1 MLIQSASLKQLVVA
15 ILQSGGSSET
25 EAEIIS
31 DHLVLANLSGHDS
44 HGVGMLPMYFE
55 RLQKGLLHPNQHVQ
69 LVREDGSI
77 LVFDGQSGYGHVV
90 AREATARAIERC
102 KESGLV
108 LMALRNSQHVSRV
121 GTYGEQ
127 AVAAG
132 LVSLSF
138 VNVTDHHPLVAPYGG
153 SDARF
158 STNPLCFAIPGTDK
172 QPPIILDMAT
182 SQVALGKVRVAINKE
197 EEVPENWL
205 IDHNGQPTRNQ
216 RVMEGYLFPKED
228 SPPLGALMPLGAYKG
243 FGLALFC
250 ELLAGVLTGNGT
262 IQPGNPREGSIVNN
276 MLSILFDPSRLVEQ
290 SWMHQ
295 EMEALVDY
303 FKASPPADP
312 SQPVQIAGEP
322 ERTMR
327 AQRGAQGIPIDENT
341 WEQIMNCGE
350 MYGMNRVEMLSI
362 AGVS

>member
-1 MLIQSASLKQLVVA
+1 MLIHADPLKQLVIA

-25 EAEIIS
+25 EAEIVS

-55 RLQKGLLHPNQHVQ
+55 RLHKGLLHPNQHPE
-69 LVREDGSI
+69 LVKEDGSI
-77 LVFDGQSGYGHVV
+77 LVFDGKSGYGHVV
-90 AREATARAIERC
+90 AREATAQAIEHC
-102 KESGLV
+102 KQSGLV
-108 LMALRNSQHVSRV
+108 LMALRNSQHISRV

-138 VNVTDHHPLVAPYGG
+138 VNVTDHHPLVAPFGG

-158 STNPLCFAIPGTDK
+158 STNPLCFAIPGTDQ

-197 EEVPENWL
+197 EQVPENWL
-205 IDHNGQPTRNQ
+205 IDHTGQSTRNP

-243 FGLALFC
+243 YGLALFC
-250 ELLAGVLTGNGT
+250 EMLAGILTGHGT

-276 MLSILFDPSRLVEQ
+276 MLSILFDPSRLVDQ
-290 SWMHQ
+290 SWMHR
-295 EMEALVDY
+295 EMEALVEY

-312 SQPVQIAGEP
+312 SNPVKVAGDP
-322 ERTMR
+322 ERAMR
-327 AQRGAQGIPIDENT
+327 EKRGAEGIPIDGNT
-341 WEQIMNCGE
+341 WEQIMGCGE
-350 MYGMNRVEMLSI
+350 MYGLSRSEMHSI
-362 AGVS
+362 AGIS